1 MAKKYS
7 ALAFITLLTAAA
19 PRLEAQTTLP
29 PAQATEQAQAAQRVE
44 RAQAVA
50 AAQPV
55 ERAQPVALA
64 STAPQALPSAPN
76 PAAVP
81 LRNGDTVD
89 IRISNVP
96 PEDEGQWDAPYTV
109 DETGGL
115 NLPFIGMIKAGGLPP
130 SQVQITIQNKLISEG
145 IYTNPTITVNP
156 PAGMRFVSV
165 GGGVRQPGRV
175 PYTSDLTLMSTINAA
190 GGTSDFAGD
199 KIRLVRA
206 GKILFFSKKKLY
218 KDPSADPHI
227 EPGDQ
232 IEVVESM
239 W

>member
-1 MAKKYS
+1 MVKKYF
-7 ALAFITLLTAAA
+7 ALGLITLLAAA
-19 PRLEAQTTLP
+19 AVHLQAQTTSP
-29 PAQATEQAQAAQRVE
+29 TQPTEQAQATQRVE
-44 RAQAVA
+44 RAQAIA

-55 ERAQPVALA
+55 ERAQPVAPA
-64 STAPQALPSAPN
+64 STQSRSLPAAPN
-76 PAAVP
+76 AGAVP

-96 PEDEGQWDAPYTV
+96 LDDEQQWDAAYTV
-109 DETGGL
+109 DESGGL
-115 NLPFIGMIKAGGLPP
+115 NLPFIGVVKAGGLPP
-130 SQVQITIQNKLISEG
+130 SQVQVAIQNKLISGG

-199 KIRLVRA
+199 KIRLIRA
-206 GKILFFSKKKLY
+206 GKVLFFSKKKLY
-218 KDPSADPHI
+218 KDPTQDPRI

-232 IEVVESM
+232 IEVVESA